1 MQELNGDG
9 EVSIVIVDPDEEILL
24 YRCLKTAC
32 HEICH
37 VLGMTHCPY
46 FECLMN
52 GSNLVTEADKKP
64 FALCPICLRKLDA
77 YCQITNCGGAE
88 KFNGNGLAERYTN
101 LVSLIQDNSNHRFA
115 RELALYRDLQDQLL
129 ENQPSGTAP
138 GGGGRAGQ
146 NSLTKGGG
154 KHAASGSN
162 ARSGN

>member
-1 MQELNGDG
+1 MEP
-9 EVSIVIVDPDEEILL
+9 EEEILL

-77 YCQITNCGGAE
+77 YCQITNSVSGKE
-88 KFNGNGLAERYTN
+88 HIFNANGIAERYTN
-101 LVSLIQDNSNHRFA
+101 LINLIQDNGNHRFG
-115 RELALYRDLQDQLL
+115 RELALYKDLQDQLYSNGAQGGSARGP
-129 ENQPSGTAP
+129 NQGGSANLSRQDSG
-138 GGGGRAGQ
+138 GF
-146 NSLTKGGG
+146 N
-154 KHAASGSN
+154 
-162 ARSGN
+162 